1 MHRNFKGPRHRE
13 ISPPECESVRW
24 EGTTRKRFV
33 FYFQTGLRARGDLW
47 SRMNI
52 SRLVSRGILASKEM
66 ARVYIRPRVLWIVPR
81 LWMSKAVSPY
91 RFGPWIRLRLYGV
104 YRAETRQP
112 QGLPGSLLNSRESPH
127 EFPCQTS
134 EGRGHSRARE
144 LLTSLACCKIPS
156 TSGPLDF
163 FLSFFFVNSN
173 RLSLFY
179 RRRENIKA
187 VIFLWNIYSSPYIVI
202 RLNYFLSFFFFFL
215 HLCSRLSTFLIYVFT
230 RIKIPNHSYTGIK

>member
-1 MHRNFKGPRHRE
+1 
-13 ISPPECESVRW
+13 
-24 EGTTRKRFV
+24 
-33 FYFQTGLRARGDLW
+33 
-47 SRMNI
+47 MNI
-52 SRLVSRGILASKEM
+52 SRTRFERDIGIEGDGACVYSA
-66 ARVYIRPRVLWIVPR
+66 ARVMDRSTPMNVESGFSISLWTLNTVEVVWRVPGR
-81 LWMSKAVSPY
+81 
-91 RFGPWIRLRLYGV
+91 
-104 YRAETRQP
+104 TRQP

-163 FLSFFFVNSN
+163 FLSFFFFVNSN

-187 VIFLWNIYSSPYIVI
+187 VIFYEIFIQAHTS
-202 RLNYFLSFFFFFL
+202 
-215 HLCSRLSTFLIYVFT
+215 
-230 RIKIPNHSYTGIK
+230 